1 MVRARFG
8 PRVRRRAQRGDFA
21 YASSMNSTDHS
32 STAVDRDNP
41 AATQLVAAGLP
52 DYAARELAWAY
63 ERLEHP
69 SLAARLSDV
78 LASPF
83 EEVMKLLPRRW
94 KQRLD
99 LTVETNMYRTLKMA
113 MGSMDHRE
121 PMPSSDL
128 LHRALVT
135 GTGAVGGFFGPVTAL
150 AELPVATALIMRSIA
165 DIARSEGEDVM
176 GSREARL
183 ACVQVFALGGRTKD
197 DNEAEVGYYGMRITL
212 GLHFE
217 SILELAGKAD
227 GPHIPAAI
235 QLARA
240 VATRFGVVISDKL
253 AAQLVPVAG
262 ALSAAALNLIFMQ
275 HYQDVARGHFIVRR
289 LERAYGIQLI
299 RDAYGLLRE
308 QERLGAREFSPIE
321 GW

>member
-1 MVRARFG
+1 M
-8 PRVRRRAQRGDFA
+8 
-21 YASSMNSTDHS
+21 SSDDQST
-32 STAVDRDNP
+32 TAAVDRRDP
-41 AATQLVAAGLP
+41 GAGQLVAAGLP
-52 DYAARELAWAY
+52 ALAARELAWAY

-83 EEVMKLLPRRW
+83 EEAMKLMPRRW
-94 KQRLD
+94 KKRMD
-99 LTVETNMYRTLKMA
+99 HAVETNMYRTLKMA

-135 GTGAVGGFFGPVTAL
+135 GTGAVGGFFGPVTVL
-150 AELPVATALIMRSIA
+150 AELPVATALMLRSIA

-176 GSREARL
+176 GSRESRL

-197 DNEAEVGYYGMRITL
+197 DDEAEIGYYGMRITL

-217 SILELAGKAD
+217 NLLEIAGKVD

-240 VATRFGVVISDKL
+240 VAARFGVVISDKL

-262 ALSAAALNLIFMQ
+262 ALSAATLNLIFMQ

-289 LERAYGIQLI
+289 LERDYGPQVI
-299 RDAYGLLRE
+299 RDAYAHLRE
-308 QERLGAREFSPIE
+308 QDRLGTREFSPIE

>member
-1 MVRARFG
+1 M
-8 PRVRRRAQRGDFA
+8 
-21 YASSMNSTDHS
+21 SSDDQST
-32 STAVDRDNP
+32 TAAVDRRDP
-41 AATQLVAAGLP
+41 GARQLVAAGLP
-52 DYAARELAWAY
+52 ALAARELAWAY

-83 EEVMKLLPRRW
+83 EEAMKLMPRRW
-94 KQRLD
+94 KRRMD
-99 LTVETNMYRTLKMA
+99 YAVETNMYRTLKMA

-135 GTGAVGGFFGPVTAL
+135 GTGAVGGFFGPVTVL
-150 AELPVATALIMRSIA
+150 AELPVATALMLRSIA

-176 GSREARL
+176 GSRESRL
-183 ACVQVFALGGRTKD
+183 ACVQVFALGGRTQD
-197 DNEAEVGYYGMRITL
+197 DDEAEIGYYGMRITL

-217 SILELAGKAD
+217 NLLDIAGKVD

-235 QLARA
+235 QLTRA
-240 VATRFGVVISDKL
+240 IAARFGVVISDKL

-262 ALSAAALNLIFMQ
+262 ALSAATLNLIFMQ

-289 LERAYGIQLI
+289 LERDYGPQMI
-299 RDAYGLLRE
+299 RDAYAHLRE
-308 QERLGAREFSPIE
+308 QDRLGTREFSPIE

>member
-1 MVRARFG
+1 
-8 PRVRRRAQRGDFA
+8 
-21 YASSMNSTDHS
+21 MNSTNQPSFAAGRGDAAT
-32 STAVDRDNP
+32 TALTAARLPGP
-41 AATQLVAAGLP
+41 AAQ
-52 DYAARELAWAY
+52 ELAWAY

-83 EEVMKLLPRRW
+83 EEAMKLLPPRW

-99 LTVETNMYRTLKMA
+99 RSVENNMYRALKMA
-113 MGSMDHRE
+113 MGSMDTRA
-121 PMPSSDL
+121 PIPSKDW
-128 LHRALVT
+128 LHRALVA
-135 GTGAVGGFFGPVTAL
+135 GTGAVGGFFGPLTVL
-150 AELPVATALIMRSIA
+150 AELPVATALMLRSIA
-165 DIARSEGEDVM
+165 DIARSEGEDIM
-176 GSREARL
+176 GNREARL

-197 DNEAEVGYYGMRITL
+197 DDEAEVGYYGIRVAL

-217 SILELAGKAD
+217 NILELAGTMD

-235 QLARA
+235 QLVRA
-240 VATRFGVVISDKL
+240 VAARFGVVVSDKL

-262 ALSAAALNLIFMQ
+262 ALSAATLNLIFMQ

-289 LERAYGIQLI
+289 LEREYGSKVI

-308 QERLGAREFSPIE
+308 QEHLGARQFSPIE

>member
-1 MVRARFG
+1 MSNDDQTA
-8 PRVRRRAQRGDFA
+8 
-21 YASSMNSTDHS
+21 
-32 STAVDRDNP
+32 TAVDRRDP
-41 AATQLVAAGLP
+41 GARQLVAAGLP
-52 DYAARELAWAY
+52 ALAARELAWAY

-83 EEVMKLLPRRW
+83 EEAMKLIPRRW
-94 KQRLD
+94 KKRLD
-99 LTVETNMYRTLKMA
+99 HAVETNMYRTLKMA

-135 GTGAVGGFFGPVTAL
+135 GTGAVGGFFGPVTVL
-150 AELPVATALIMRSIA
+150 AELPVATALMLRSIA

-197 DNEAEVGYYGMRITL
+197 DDEAEVGYYGMRITL

-217 SILELAGKAD
+217 NLLEIAGKAE

-235 QLARA
+235 QFARA
-240 VATRFGVVISDKL
+240 IAARFGVVISDKL

-262 ALSAAALNLIFMQ
+262 ALSAATLNLIFMQ

-289 LERAYGIQLI
+289 LERDYGPQVI
-299 RDAYGLLRE
+299 RDAYTHLRE
-308 QERLGAREFSPIE
+308 QDRLGTREFSPVE

>member
-1 MVRARFG
+1 MST
-8 PRVRRRAQRGDFA
+8 PE
-21 YASSMNSTDHS
+21 ASTA
-32 STAVDRDNP
+32 AVDRRDP
-41 AATQLVAAGLP
+41 AARQLVAAGLP
-52 DYAARELAWAY
+52 AYAARELAWAY

-83 EEVMKLLPRRW
+83 EEAMKLIPRRW

-99 LTVETNMYRTLKMA
+99 HAVETNMYRTLKMA
-113 MGSMDHRE
+113 MGSMDQRE

-135 GTGAVGGFFGPVTAL
+135 GTGAVGGFFGPLTVL
-150 AELPVATALIMRSIA
+150 AELPVATALMMRSIA
-165 DIARSEGEDVM
+165 DIARSEGEDIM

-197 DNEAEVGYYGMRITL
+197 DDEAEVGYYGMRITL

-217 SILELAGKAD
+217 NLLEFAGKVD

-240 VATRFGVVISDKL
+240 VAARFGVVISDKL

-262 ALSAAALNLIFMQ
+262 ALSAATLNLIFMQ
-275 HYQDVARGHFIVRR
+275 HYQTVARGHFIVRR
-289 LERAYGIQLI
+289 LERDYGAQVI
-299 RDAYGLLRE
+299 RDAYSLLRE
-308 QERLGAREFSPIE
+308 QDRLGSRDFSPIE

>member
-1 MVRARFG
+1 MAMSS
-8 PRVRRRAQRGDFA
+8 PDH
-21 YASSMNSTDHS
+21 ASAS
-32 STAVDRDNP
+32 VDRRDP
-41 AATQLVAAGLP
+41 AARQLVAAGLP
-52 DYAARELAWAY
+52 VHAARELAWSY

-83 EEVMKLLPRRW
+83 EGAMKLLPRHL
-94 KQRLD
+94 KKRLD
-99 LTVETNMYRTLKMA
+99 LGVETNMYRTLKMA

-121 PMPSSDL
+121 PIPSSDM
-128 LHRALVT
+128 LHRVLVM
-135 GTGAVGGFFGPVTAL
+135 GTGAVGGFFGPLTVL
-150 AELPVATALIMRSIA
+150 AELPVATALMMRSIA
-165 DIARSEGEDVM
+165 DIARSEGEDIM
-176 GSREARL
+176 GSRESRL

-197 DNEAEVGYYGMRITL
+197 DDEAEIGYYGMRITL

-217 SILELAGKAD
+217 SLLEFAGKVD
-227 GPHIPAAI
+227 GPHIPGAI

-240 VATRFGVVISDKL
+240 VAARFGVVISDKL

-262 ALSAAALNLIFMQ
+262 ALSAATLNLIFMQ

-289 LERAYGIQLI
+289 LERDYGPQVI
-299 RDAYGLLRE
+299 RDAYSRLRE
-308 QERLGAREFSPIE
+308 QDRLGTQDFSPIE